1 MSEFTPGNGVN
12 SDSLKISIQIL
23 IAKFYDFWNFK
34 KRHHMMIFLYE
45 TGSEAT
51 KITTLKIF
59 WKIKLFFWPFW
70 RLVEWRH
77 FRALAVVIILIF
89 NQCNSLFLTSAT
101 CRFQKTQKIRK
112 IYEGPRE
119 ISERV
124 KILLL
129 SEFTLVSEITP
140 VDGRSSEV
148 GWPLVLTRIG
158 TFLLQIDI
166 SNCLN
171 PIIPESLCWPIKAI

>member
-34 KRHHMMIFLYE
+34 IRHHMMIFLYE

-51 KITTLKIF
+51 KINTLKMF
-59 WKIKLFFWPFW
+59 RKIKLFFWPFW

-89 NQCNSLFLTSAT
+89 NQCNALFLTSAT

-140 VDGRSSEV
+140 VDGTKSFKK
-148 GWPLVLTRIG
+148 IG
-158 TFLLQIDI
+158 ILFFHQG
-166 SNCLN
+166 
-171 PIIPESLCWPIKAI
+171 ERFQK